1 MGVQAVTEIARAMS
15 EEDLARNV
23 IDAALKLGWLVKRD
37 PTWRPTSATPGYPDL
52 TMVRNGRLIFA
63 ELKREGKDP
72 TDAQR
77 VWLEALAN
85 VAFSV
90 QAYTWRPLD
99 WLDGTIEEI
108 LR

>member
-1 MGVQAVTEIARAMS
+1 VQAVTEIARAMS

-37 PTWRPTSATPGYPDL
+37 PTWRPTCATPGYPDL
-52 TMVRNGRLIFA
+52 TMARKGRLLFV

-77 VWLEALAN
+77 VWLEALCATGHGCY
-85 VAFSV
+85 V
-90 QAYTWRPLD
+90 WRPSQ
-99 WLDGTIEEI
+99 WVNGEIEEI